1 MTQSVYYYSAG
12 ILPENIRCY
21 FREDTL
27 KKYLLSLGV
36 DCQKKFQRT
45 AMHSSLISI
54 LFAGTISLVV
64 SGCGTKQ
71 QSIDTIE
78 QTKHAE
84 HRTAIRLGSAGG
96 HTAYLDSDDNLRYIC
111 LYSDEE
117 QCGYYTDEKHD
128 YTEGRPDEEAVIFSE
143 SGYYPPISPSASGI
157 QCGKGSLF
165 GWLAIFPVEPFA
177 IADYTA
183 KHPRVCNSRFAGLE
197 STQMAPRIMFG
208 LLTFMTPL
216 LTGGTMHTEKF
227 DREAFFDAVYNS
239 NLESYRT
246 PLLETIRQRHL
257 RGGID
262 TLYLDPDD
270 VEDDLEDKYDALL
283 SDRSKKSALL
293 ILDARNK
300 DLLAAVVFTQDQ
312 NLSPVAGV
320 SEQIRR
326 ILSEIAGKDMAE
338 LTYDDV
344 LAYIP
349 PEVPLP
355 TIPPA
360 KKLIKDEFET
370 QAEFDERVREAIRAR
385 ELHLKALQRDYSLA
399 VYERNSYIDD
409 LQHAYSA
416 YLQEKS
422 TRKQAFLD
430 ALGKNMPLL
439 SKVLF
444 LENVSGFEADGFRYD
459 AEHQKLYFTLHSR
472 HGGYRQDVVAKI
484 PPESAKRIKREHR
497 FAIIPQ
503 IDASDHQLTL
513 EGFEIVDTD
522 SDDAYATRY
531 TNVNFRPETVSLRIR
546 GTQEHID
553 KELSNYFENQKQ
565 PDRPI
570 VDTSKKEIWYIDV
583 VKHIDARIPKW
594 FSKPMP
600 EGKIVGY
607 GEGETLKEAKMK
619 ARDELAFMK
628 RVKISSR
635 YSSSQEFDNFKSF
648 KEIKSRT
655 QQDTDTELSANEY
668 RLYRQEQ
675 VDGIWYVGFEYVR

>member
-1 MTQSVYYYSAG
+1 M
-12 ILPENIRCY
+12 
-21 FREDTL
+21 
-27 KKYLLSLGV
+27 KY
-36 DCQKKFQRT
+36 
-45 AMHSSLISI
+45 SLIPI
-54 LFAGTISLVV
+54 LFAGTITLFV
-64 SGCGTKQ
+64 SGCSTKQ

-78 QTKHAE
+78 QTKHAQ
-84 HRTAIRLGSAGG
+84 HRTAIHLGSADG
-96 HTAYLDSDDNLRYIC
+96 HTAYLDSDDNIRYIC
-111 LYSDEE
+111 LYSDED
-117 QCGYYTDEKHD
+117 QCGYYSDEKHD
-128 YTEGRPDEEAVIFSE
+128 YSKGRPDEEAVIFSE
-143 SGYYPPISPSASGI
+143 SGYYPPISPTTRGI

-165 GWLAIFPVEPFA
+165 GWLAVFPVEPFA
-177 IADYTA
+177 VADYTA

-216 LTGGTMHTEKF
+216 ITGGTMHTEKF
-227 DREAFFDAVYNS
+227 DRQEFFNAIYDS
-239 NLESYRT
+239 NLESYRI
-246 PLLETIRQRHL
+246 PLLYIIQRQHL
-257 RGGID
+257 RGGLD

-270 VEDDLEDKYDALL
+270 IGDNLEDKYDALL
-283 SDRSKKSALL
+283 SDRSEKSGLL
-293 ILDARNK
+293 LLDARTK
-300 DLLAAVVFTQDQ
+300 DLLAAVSFTQDQ
-312 NLSPVAGV
+312 NLSLVAGV

-326 ILSEIAGKDMAE
+326 VFSEVAEKDMVE
-338 LTYDDV
+338 LKYEDV

-360 KKLIKDEFET
+360 KKLVKDEFET

-409 LQHAYSA
+409 LQRAYRA

-430 ALGKNMPLL
+430 ALQANVPLL

-444 LENVSGFEADGFRYD
+444 LENVSGFEADSFRYD

-472 HGGYRQDVVAKI
+472 HGGYRQGVVANI

-503 IDASDHQLTL
+503 IDASDRKLTL
-513 EGFEIVDTD
+513 KGFEIVDTD
-522 SDDAYATRY
+522 SDDAYPTRY

-553 KELSNYFENQKQ
+553 RELSNYFEKQKQ
-565 PDRPI
+565 TDRPI

-594 FSKPMP
+594 FSQPMP
-600 EGKIVGY
+600 GGKIVGY
-607 GEGETLKEAKMK
+607 GEGESLEEAKMK
-619 ARDELAFMK
+619 ARNELAFMK
-628 RVKISSR
+628 RVKVSSE
-635 YSSSQEFDNFKSF
+635 YSSSQEFDDFKSF

-655 QQDTDTELSANEY
+655 HQDTDAELSANEY

-675 VDGIWYVGFEYVR
+675 IDGIWYVGFEYIR